1 MDEGFYCHFGMQNCL
16 EKMIFYRIL
25 RNEENRMIK
34 LHINIDGAPLGQ
46 SSEKSL
52 WPILCAEYEHLEVFI
67 IGVFADTLD
76 KNLRHDR
83 HINVPS
89 SADNSNDDSMQHNAD
104 EPLAIIPLIPP
115 TEEGGHENTRSD
127 SSSSSFESSLSR
139 VEGDT
144 EMEKENDIFTPPI
157 SIDQTPSIST
167 SAAPTLSASKSTAPT
182 FSASTSSGHVNS
194 REKTSVEM
202 VLGKFPKHTRDEI
215 KKSTQSWL
223 QEAKKRKNGTKK
235 KDWKHPIMKI
245 IEIKKLKTL
254 FQINN

>member
-1 MDEGFYCHFGMQNCL
+1 MSYYKSNCEIWCVVL
-16 EKMIFYRIL
+16 FT
-25 RNEENRMIK
+25 EENTLAVIPNNWIFECGKKCYWQPYKTEKVAKAAQKRTK
-34 LHINIDGAPLGQ
+34 LCKESWN
-46 SSEKSL
+46 
-52 WPILCAEYEHLEVFI
+52 EYEIEESINEAETYLLAREKLKLRQDNSDVENAY
-67 IGVFADTLD
+67 ADTLD

-89 SADNSNDDSMQHNAD
+89 SADNSNDDSMQQNAD

-127 SSSSSFESSLSR
+127 SSSSSFESSLSG
-139 VEGDT
+139 VKGDT

-194 REKTSVEM
+194 REKTSVETLLEEILLHQAQM
-202 VLGKFPKHTRDEI
+202 KFDLNSRRNRGKND
-215 KKSTQSWL
+215 
-223 QEAKKRKNGTKK
+223 
-235 KDWKHPIMKI
+235 
-245 IEIKKLKTL
+245 
-254 FQINN
+254 